1 MNFRCIL
8 SGLIA
13 AATLSLSAFASP
25 ARDGFGV
32 RRNFYMSGRL
42 SAKVSDIAGVFE
54 VNYIGRQPYRAL
66 RFYSSN
72 ENCTWG
78 RFMVPQVIV
87 DGKRYRLPF
96 DETRHYSF
104 GYSSTCEVAGVKLR
118 HQLVLDHNAVF
129 RRVTVLDNPEGKEVR
144 AACVQMNAGLQRFR
158 LRMNDARDGLLGSR
172 EDNGAVTS
180 VEVGSLN
187 PASLPLN
194 DRPERPLAFG
204 TNPEGE
210 TRTQSMRFDLVE
222 REPSDEHL
230 FWMVFNRTP
239 GEELSV
245 ARVESVFAEDARRR
259 AGDAK
264 FDTGDPVMDDALESV
279 MPTAAAMEV
288 DRTGAFR
295 ASPTYWVWGWDAM
308 VHAGPLAM
316 TGRAEE
322 VKRMLEFFE
331 RVADQKK
338 GILHSYN
345 ETFRYSGDGST
356 GPGGSLVLPPHVQL
370 FYVVLLHDYWCLTGD
385 DALRDRLLPFAR
397 RLVERALAVPVNG
410 ERLCREYGFFPDN
423 PYAVDQRHDDIS
435 LINNAIYYQGL
446 CAYNALAGGLD
457 AECEAVRREL
467 VAKLWDPKEG
477 YWSDAWDV
485 SAGARRAHYPL
496 YGLFAVSPFGL
507 EAWPCGMSAAAD
519 YMKSRFFLGDRLAMF
534 SPGTQSHLADG
545 NQLGAYYPV
554 ADRTYWNVMNA
565 ASRVDALA
573 DLRHILTSHWKVMT
587 YPEGQCA
594 DVVNGDPSDYS
605 DELGNKQ
612 FFAAKSWLC
621 DALELNLGLRWST
634 KGLSFHAIGDG
645 RPFAVSNLSLRGGKL
660 AIRRTGSGTCAK
672 YIINGRPLEGAF
684 LPWSALTGDD
694 RVDIVCFAEDDL
706 VKWVDPLIGTAG
718 EGNTIPGSA
727 YPFGMVQPGPDSGTG
742 TNCSGYKHGD
752 GTIRGIS
759 QTHLNGTGCA
769 GMGDILL
776 MPYTGETDGI
786 DFSSPFSGQTC
797 SPDRYSVSFDR
808 FGTRAE
814 STCSE
819 HVSWLRF
826 SYPDGASRKVFLDC
840 ASTLRM
846 PWRAKNGPA
855 VPESSFVL
863 SDDRMEVY
871 GSRTVVGWTTYTL
884 HYVVR
889 FDSPW
894 TEARRQPSNAA
905 EARGD
910 RFELAFAPGRPLVAR
925 VALSTVSVEGARR
938 NLDAESA
945 GMDFESVVAAN
956 RAAWNGLLSR
966 AVVEEGSDEQKASWY
981 TALYRLCIQPNN
993 IADVDGSY
1001 RGDDGRVARAKCG
1014 RYYSTLSLWDTF
1026 RAAHPLYTLVAPE
1039 RVDGFVET
1047 MVLHGEAH
1055 GHLPVWPLWGRE
1067 SHDMIGVHSIPVL
1080 VDAWAKGFRPVSG
1093 ERILELA
1100 VKSMTTC
1107 DEEWN
1112 ELAWNI
1118 TWENGYI
1125 PYEPG
1130 VFDRFHVR
1138 HGNVSRTLEH
1148 AYDWWCISHLAG
1160 LLGDV
1165 RGRRDAAK
1173 WAGSWRN
1180 VFDESVGFVR
1190 PRGPKTSGGRFL
1202 EPFDPRAPRAP
1213 GEFWSDYTEANSWV
1227 YTWHVMQDP
1236 EGLVEAMG
1244 GRDRALAKLD
1254 EFFSTPPLV
1263 GGNRDEGGAAAD
1275 GSVRPGQI
1283 GQYWHGNEPSHHV
1296 IYLYSLLGRRDR
1308 AAKLVREVCEKAY
1321 RAKPDGLCGNDDCGQ
1336 MSAWY
1341 VFSAMGF
1348 YPFNPCDGGYVLGE
1362 AQIPRVRIALP
1373 GGKTLVVRVDPSAPE
1388 SVLFNGKR
1396 VEGAC
1401 ISHGELLS
1409 GGELV
1414 FGTRR

>member
-1 MNFRCIL
+1 
-8 SGLIA
+8 
-13 AATLSLSAFASP
+13 
-25 ARDGFGV
+25 
-32 RRNFYMSGRL
+32 
-42 SAKVSDIAGVFE
+42 
-54 VNYIGRQPYRAL
+54 
-66 RFYSSN
+66 
-72 ENCTWG
+72 
-78 RFMVPQVIV
+78 
-87 DGKRYRLPF
+87 
-96 DETRHYSF
+96 
-104 GYSSTCEVAGVKLR
+104 
-118 HQLVLDHNAVF
+118 
-129 RRVTVLDNPEGKEVR
+129 
-144 AACVQMNAGLQRFR
+144 
-158 LRMNDARDGLLGSR
+158 
-172 EDNGAVTS
+172 
-180 VEVGSLN
+180 
-187 PASLPLN
+187 
-194 DRPERPLAFG
+194 
-204 TNPEGE
+204 
-210 TRTQSMRFDLVE
+210 
-222 REPSDEHL
+222 
-230 FWMVFNRTP
+230 
-239 GEELSV
+239 
-245 ARVESVFAEDARRR
+245 
-259 AGDAK
+259 
-264 FDTGDPVMDDALESV
+264 
-279 MPTAAAMEV
+279 MEV

-331 RVADQKK
+331 RVADPKK

-397 RLVERALAVPVNG
+397 KLVERALAVPVKG
-410 ERLCREYGFFPDN
+410 EGLCREYGFFPDN

-485 SAGARRAHYPL
+485 STGARRAHYPL

-672 YIINGRPLEGAF
+672 YILNGRPLEGAF
-684 LPWSALTGDD
+684 LPWTALTGDD

-742 TNCSGYKHGD
+742 TNCGGYKHGD

-776 MPYTGETDGI
+776 MPYTGETDGV

-826 SYPDGASRKVFLDC
+826 SYPEGASRKVFLDC

-855 VPESSFVL
+855 VPESSFAL
-863 SDDRMEVY
+863 SDDRMEVS

-1026 RAAHPLYTLVAPE
+1026 RAAHPLYTLVVPE

-1118 TWENGYI
+1118 TFRRAHPRACREVDDDMRRGMERARMEHNLGERLHSVRAGSVRQI
-1125 PYEPG
+1125 PRPPRQCIPHPRARIRLVVHIAPRRASRRRTRQTRRGEVG
-1130 VFDRFHVR
+1130 GKLAQRFRRVR
-1138 HGNVSRTLEH
+1138 RIRAPARAEDVRRTLSRAVRSARSARSGRVLERLH
-1148 AYDWWCISHLAG
+1148 RG
-1160 LLGDV
+1160 EQLGVHVACD
-1165 RGRRDAAK
+1165 
-1173 WAGSWRN
+1173 AGSGRSCRGDGRTRQSAREAGR
-1180 VFDESVGFVR
+1180 VLLHASACRRKPRRRRGGGGRKRPPRADRAVLARQRAVAPRHLPLFAARTPR
-1190 PRGPKTSGGRFL
+1190 PRG
-1202 EPFDPRAPRAP
+1202 EARARSLREGIP
-1213 GEFWSDYTEANSWV
+1213 GEA
-1227 YTWHVMQDP
+1227 
-1236 EGLVEAMG
+1236 
-1244 GRDRALAKLD
+1244 GRAVRKRRLRAD
-1254 EFFSTPPLV
+1254 E
-1263 GGNRDEGGAAAD
+1263 R
-1275 GSVRPGQI
+1275 
-1283 GQYWHGNEPSHHV
+1283 
-1296 IYLYSLLGRRDR
+1296 
-1308 AAKLVREVCEKAY
+1308 
-1321 RAKPDGLCGNDDCGQ
+1321 
-1336 MSAWY
+1336 
-1341 VFSAMGF
+1341 
-1348 YPFNPCDGGYVLGE
+1348 
-1362 AQIPRVRIALP
+1362 
-1373 GGKTLVVRVDPSAPE
+1373 VVRLQRDGVLSVQPLRRRLRPRRGADPA
-1388 SVLFNGKR
+1388 R
-1396 VEGAC
+1396 QAC
-1401 ISHGELLS
+1401 AS
-1409 GGELV
+1409 GREDACGL
-1414 FGTRR
+1414 R